1 MPLRRDLIEQREEEE
16 RERTRQ
22 ANLSG
27 TGTSS
32 SSSSASR
39 SLPSSAATAEDEDNG
54 HGFRSRM
61 SRLSEKLAARGYNV
75 GTPHVL
81 RSDDIISG
89 SQNQEFQTTQP
100 RIDRIVSDW
109 QNRRDETDLLDFWG
123 NSRFGNGMFGS
134 NGGEGTGFNAF
145 GGGDVTTTTGNR
157 QQFRVTLG
165 GGNQEA
171 EAEAAR
177 DAALN
182 LIMEGAERFSPS
194 VDAGGNVIDDGNRD
208 YSIQDTILPVYTST
222 AEQGETRPFDNRI
235 LEPEGVTLEQVQQ
248 SADNGEDIP
257 FSYRVGAAGRAAQN
271 SVYNYIS
278 NALGTLEALNNQS
291 PEYYGIDTYE
301 VLRQDLNDAMGNI
314 SERAQRDLNE
324 GYIPEW
330 VAQTIDTGTRMLID
344 AAIYA
349 AGGAA
354 FGGAAAA
361 TGATGAGNAV
371 LSVVQNP
378 AFYSSMVQQ
387 MGDSYEEYMDAGV
400 DREEAQLVAFGV
412 AALNSI
418 LEVQGGSERVIADII
433 NRIPIGRGA
442 DAVRQY
448 LTNALEEAAEEAIQA
463 PVSNVGAAL
472 TYDPEREIFNGEEM
486 LGNAGS
492 ALLSSLVLGGI
503 GLGVRGGV
511 NAAANQI
518 DRIRTERQNRPQEA
532 ENTAIPQQEPEAN
545 TAPQS
550 ETTPDAS
557 RQAEAATDLA
567 LRMAAGEN
575 VAQTEAAIQA
585 EENTRENEIDAFART
600 LGESG
605 GTAYRNAAPRNGT
618 AAEAQGFRNSFEAYY
633 DWGLYGQDFNTID
646 TAFGAYI
653 DEARA
658 LQAFRAGQNDAAQ
671 TVQVGLNTAPEPV
684 GDVGLTTTGTANAV
698 DQNTRLYLDQM
709 GRALGVEIQIENAP
723 VDEDGR
729 PLYNGRVEGN
739 TIYLSAQS
747 ENNLTG
753 VLNHELTHILQ
764 QRDARSY
771 QSYRDTVAAYLEQT
785 DPGWMQGEIN
795 RIIQGYAAQGQTVSR
810 EEAIDDIVADA
821 AERFL
826 IDPEAAA
833 STVHTNRNLARRI
846 LDAIKD
852 ILQRLGNLVRG
863 GETQTRAAQMLEA
876 SAETY
881 QQAEEIWTRA
891 LSESVPEEQTA
902 RSGHHRRRDRT
913 RTGVQPAR
921 AENSNQARNREQLSE
936 DVGADEQIDLESL
949 NQEVADMLRA
959 GDDEVNAEVSA
970 LRAQARILQNAAV
983 NEADI
988 NSTVDR
994 LAAEYG
1000 AAGTEEAARLRT
1012 VVNDAIQT
1020 LRNRGEGGFSEA
1032 LSAIYGAAR
1041 DAVGVSEYLDDS
1053 VYNDPQVQQVREYFR
1068 TTRIYVPS
1076 ELRAGWTDW
1085 GSFRRANS
1093 GRLRLVNSRVYTDRN
1108 GNSQTVNAIDQAYQE
1123 LQEMAPN
1130 YFPDD
1135 LITLEDELLAMS
1147 DFWDAIQPTYTRRFN
1162 EDRNGVTLEQA
1173 EAAMNLTTDILAG
1186 VNAVTNTEYL
1196 DDIEKQA
1203 LRGQVQE
1210 YRRANRQLQ
1219 KQYQQQAKRLEQQAG
1234 RLETERAKSQ
1244 ANARD
1249 ARRYRLDYE
1258 RTLHRYVQA
1267 EQQNA
1272 ETRVRLNQRIQQE
1285 RARAD
1290 ERVNKARKQ
1299 GQERLNRQRAENQQ
1313 LRREL
1318 QQTRREFDA
1327 ESRYSA
1333 RQQTRLYETE
1343 EQLRQARQQGR
1354 VREQYARAEERERA
1368 NERVNQAR
1376 EQGRERL
1383 NRQRE
1388 QAAARIEQVREQNRQ
1403 SRERA
1408 SERRRLSAAKKRIER
1423 VFNRLARK
1431 VVKPS
1436 DTQHIPENYRAA
1448 VADFLQ
1454 AIDFSRMNTRESGLS
1469 SYNFGTTRR
1478 ITNKEQAWQNLRDRL
1493 QEIANNQSNPEYEG
1507 EYIIIDPDLID
1518 LINWFLRDERVKKQ
1532 VDRMNSEE
1540 AEYLYRIMRAVE
1552 KSVSESDNIRI
1563 RDQMRSAREEA
1574 MGIIDDLQPAER
1586 DGRRTGRIRTRL
1598 ARFFWWDLM
1607 DPVRF
1612 SDLYGEHFKE
1622 VYMEVRN
1629 AENIKIERWNQA
1641 VDYVH
1646 QVKEDL
1652 GYKDSELRKLEE
1664 ETITVN
1670 LTHYAKPIT
1679 MTRAQA
1685 INLYLAA
1692 KRQQGMQHLFSD
1704 SPVEPGGGFRPTDT
1718 DKYQYTRTYGTV
1730 PADVLAIT
1738 NQLTTREKALGDALQ
1753 RFCEHDS
1760 SEWGNHAST
1769 RLYGYRKFTERHYWP
1784 LQTVSEYRRT
1794 EQGYQQGRQDAT
1806 IAHLGFTNPLQEGA
1820 RGPIMIDSVFNVF
1833 AKHITEMAAY
1843 SAYLEPLENLNKVYN
1858 WSSMRDGKRL
1868 SVKESMLMARG
1879 KEGQNY
1885 LNELVRDINGQ
1896 SRNERSSPLE
1906 SLLSRAKG
1914 ASVAANIRVV
1924 VQQPTAILKAGF
1936 IMPRRYLMMG
1946 LAGRTDTDEIY
1957 DTVPIARWKSWGYFR
1972 DGVNGSN
1979 VKELLIGKD
1988 RAVDRVLDKSM
1999 AMAGA
2004 ADNITWKAIY
2014 RGVQHWV
2021 EHDLQT
2027 NEGEEFRQEVQRRFQ
2042 EVIDYTQ
2049 VVDSV
2054 FQRTPAMRRRGFGW
2068 KLLTSFMSEPLK
2080 NLNMMVG
2087 AARDITN
2094 TVGGRQKGAKKRF
2107 LNSVVAF
2114 GSSAL
2119 LNALIV
2125 SLVDVGRDD
2134 DDGEEFMDKYGQAL
2148 FGDAVWNGVFR
2159 NEEDVTGFDV
2169 ALGLLEGNLG
2179 QNLNVLGLVPLVSDI
2194 LEMIQGYDYELMG
2207 ISAVGDILDSASK
2220 MIKSFDEANSSSTI
2234 FKACTDFFLELS
2246 RFTGIPLDNAV
2257 RDIKSLFNY
2266 AFVMTDLDETE
2277 EAMQAKFKIYKTTM
2291 TPARNKAD
2299 YIALL
2304 RQAQLKGYDDLA
2316 LQIRN
2321 YLISRGGMTRD
2332 QIQSQLTTLV
2342 GNEAEHLDLI
2352 ERYAAAYNDN
2362 DVTQMQRIANEAEDA
2377 GIDGETLLDAAKK
2390 LNTSV
2395 VSSYADAYMAGD
2407 EAAMD
2412 EAAAQADR
2420 IGVDRDELE
2429 EEALGDEA
2437 DEETRRESVNS
2448 DLYAD
2453 AAYTES
2459 YLYESLVNAILDG
2472 DSANENT
2479 IRKQLLQGG
2488 ETEEDIEKRIQSD
2501 MKKALANQMGY
2512 EGIQDMEEAGD
2523 SFDTNSTGYRI
2534 LHDEYGY
2541 TQYSYSDLADA
2552 YVQNNG
2558 SYDEILDDMLG
2569 QRSSG
2574 DNVYTE
2580 EKVEQNLKSQI
2591 QKRFNEIY
2599 DWGNGTGWEP
2609 YRDALRRL
2617 GKSWDEILDSFKR
2630 SQEDD

>member
-75 GTPHVL
+75 GTPNVL

-100 RIDRIVSDW
+100 RIDRIVSDR

-208 YSIQDTILPVYTST
+208 YSIQNTILPVYTST
-222 AEQGETRPFDNRI
+222 TEQGETSPFDNRI

-248 SADNGEDIP
+248 SADNQEDIP
-257 FSYRVGAAGRAAQN
+257 FSYRVGAVGRAAQN

-361 TGATGAGNAV
+361 TGATGTGNAV

-442 DAVRQY
+442 DTVRQY

-492 ALLSSLVLGGI
+492 ALLSSLVLGGV
-503 GLGVRGGV
+503 GLGVRGSV

-532 ENTAIPQQEPEAN
+532 EASAIPQQEGTEA
-545 TAPQS
+545 TAEPQT
-550 ETTPDAS
+550 EN
-557 RQAEAATDLA
+557 RQQDATDLA

-585 EENTRENEIDAFART
+585 EENTRDNEIEAFART

-605 GTAYRNAAPRNGT
+605 GAAYRNAAPRSGT
-618 AAEAQGFRNSFEAYY
+618 NTEAQGFRNSFEAYY

-653 DEARA
+653 DEAQA

-795 RIIQGYAAQGQTVSR
+795 RIIQGYAVQGQTVSR

-833 STVHTNRNLARRI
+833 STVQTNRNLARRI

-881 QQAEEIWTRA
+881 RQAEEIWTRA

-921 AENSNQARNREQLSE
+921 AENSNQARSREQLSE

-983 NEADI
+983 SEADI

-994 LAAEYG
+994 MVAEYG
-1000 AAGTEEAARLRT
+1000 AEGTEEAARLRT
-1012 VVNDAIQT
+1012 VVNDAMQT
-1020 LRNRGEGGFSEA
+1020 LRSRGEGGFSEA

-1053 VYNDPQVQQVREYFR
+1053 VYNDPQVQQVREYLR

-1162 EDRNGVTLEQA
+1162 EDKNGVTLEQA
-1173 EAAMNLTTDILAG
+1173 EAAMNLTTDILSQIG
-1186 VNAVTNTEYL
+1186 G
-1196 DDIEKQA
+1196 QA
-1203 LRGQVQE
+1203 ETSGLNDVERETLRAQVRAYEQ
-1210 YRRANRQLQ
+1210 ANRDLQ
-1219 KQYQQQAKRLEQQAG
+1219 RRYERRTRELERQRERSESRLEA
-1234 RLETERAKSQ
+1234 
-1244 ANARD
+1244 
-1249 ARRYRLDYE
+1249 
-1258 RTLHRYVQA
+1258 
-1267 EQQNA
+1267 
-1272 ETRVRLNQRIQQE
+1272 
-1285 RARAD
+1285 
-1290 ERVNKARKQ
+1290 
-1299 GQERLNRQRAENQQ
+1299 
-1313 LRREL
+1313 
-1318 QQTRREFDA
+1318 
-1327 ESRYSA
+1327 
-1333 RQQTRLYETE
+1333 
-1343 EQLRQARQQGR
+1343 
-1354 VREQYARAEERERA
+1354 ERERHR
-1368 NERVNQAR
+1368 ERVSEVR
-1376 EQGRERL
+1376 EEWRERSAE
-1383 NRQRE
+1383 RVR
-1388 QAAARIEQVREQNRQ
+1388 QVREQNRQ

-1408 SERRRLSAAKKRIER
+1408 SERRRASAARKRIER
-1423 VFNRLARK
+1423 VVQRMTRK
-1431 VVKPS
+1431 LERPT
-1436 DTQHIPENYRAA
+1436 DTQHIPQSLRGV
-1448 VADFLQ
+1448 VADFLS
-1454 AIDFSRMNTRESGLS
+1454 ALDTS
-1469 SYNFGTTRR
+1469 STDARNERAGGATKKTL
-1478 ITNKEQAWQNLRDRL
+1478 AWQAL
-1493 QEIANNQSNPEYEG
+1493 QERLDEISKAEAREDYSDFYAV
-1507 EYIIIDPDLID
+1507 IDPDLVD
-1518 LINWFLRDERVKKQ
+1518 RVKELIQ
-1532 VDRMNSEE
+1532 QGVPERIENLTAAQAEE
-1540 AEYLYRIMRAVE
+1540 LYKVVRAVE
-1552 KSVSESDNIRI
+1552 KGIVDFDSIRI
-1563 RDQMRSAREEA
+1563 NGQMASATEA
-1574 MGIIDDLQPAER
+1574 ARGIIDDTRNSWKEQR
-1586 DGRRTGRIRTRL
+1586 KTGKITKFRK
-1598 ARFFWWDLM
+1598 WDLL

-1612 SDLYGEHFKE
+1612 SDMLGTHFQG
-1622 VYMEVRN
+1622 VYN
-1629 AENIKIERWNQA
+1629 
-1641 VDYVH
+1641 
-1646 QVKEDL
+1646 
-1652 GYKDSELRKLEE
+1652 ELRMGESRKIRFWEEVASFFDGLKKDMKLSNRKLRRL
-1664 ETITVN
+1664 ETDTIEVT
-1670 LTHYAKPIT
+1670 LTRGNRKVK

-1685 INLYLAA
+1685 MSLYLTD
-1692 KRQQGMQHLFSD
+1692 KREQGRRHLYSRD
-1704 SPVEPGGGFRPTDT
+1704 RQESGGGFRLTDEQGRENLTLYQLDPTEV
-1718 DKYQYTRTYGTV
+1718 R
-1730 PADVLAIT
+1730 AIID
-1738 NQLTTREKALGDALQ
+1738 QLTTEEKALADQIQQFTAQ
-1753 RFCEHDS
+1753 NVSR
-1760 SEWGNHAST
+1760 WGNEAS
-1769 RLYGYRKFTERHYWP
+1769 RAVYGYNKFTERNYWP
-1784 LQTVSEYRRT
+1784 INTDPNWTRAEASVEAGQKDQT
-1794 EQGYQQGRQDAT
+1794 
-1806 IAHLGFTNPLQEGA
+1806 IKNLGMTKALNENASNPV
-1820 RGPIMIDSVFNVF
+1820 MIDSIFNVF
-1833 AKHITEMAAY
+1833 SKHATQMAAY
-1843 SAYLEPLENLNKVYN
+1843 GAYLEPIENLNKVIN
-1858 WSSMRDGKRL
+1858 WNTRHSGDWR
-1868 SVKESMLMARG
+1868 SVREAMSKAQGSQSIR
-1879 KEGQNY
+1879 Y
-1885 LNELVRDINGQ
+1885 LNELLRNINGQ
-1896 SRNERSSPLE
+1896 AREDRSPIE
-1906 SLLSRAKG
+1906 TWFGRAK
-1914 ASVAANIRVV
+1914 AVSVAANLRVV
-1924 VQQPTAILKAGF
+1924 VQQPTSILRASAI
-1936 IMPRRYLMMG
+1936 IPERYILMG
-1946 LAGRTDTDEIY
+1946 LAGRTGTEEFY
-1957 DTVPIARWKSWGYFR
+1957 NTVPLARWKNWGFFG
-1972 DGVNGSN
+1972 DGVGGSN
-1979 VKELLIGKD
+1979 IKELMIGKTRAYD
-1988 RAVDRVLDKSM
+1988 RTIDKTM
-1999 AMAGA
+1999 MLAGA
-2004 ADNITWKAIY
+2004 ADDITWKALY
-2014 RGVQHWV
+2014 RATQHWV
-2021 EHDLQT
+2021 NADFKRR
-2027 NEGEEFRQEVQRRFQ
+2027 GEATGTEAYRQEVERRF
-2042 EVIDYTQ
+2042 VDMIDRTQ

-2054 FQRTPAMRRRGFGW
+2054 FEKAPALQRGGLWR
-2068 KLLTSFMSEPLK
+2068 LLTSFRAEPLK
-2080 NLNMMVG
+2080 SYNLLMG
-2087 AARDITN
+2087 SARDLIN
-2094 TVGGRQKGAKKRF
+2094 K
-2107 LNSVVAF
+2107 
-2114 GSSAL
+2114 SSARRNKAGRNFVKAVWGFASSAM

-2125 SLVDVGRDD
+2125 SLIDVGRDD
-2134 DDGEEFMDKYGQAL
+2134 DDDEELVDKYGQAL
-2148 FGDAVWNGVFR
+2148 LGDTIWNGLIKK
-2159 NEEDVTGFDV
+2159 EEDVTGWDV
-2169 ALGLLEGNLG
+2169 AKGILEGNLAE
-2179 QNLNVLGLVPLVSDI
+2179 NLNPLGLVPIVSDI
-2194 LEMIQGYDYELMG
+2194 ISMIQGYDFEVMG
-2207 ISAVGDILDSASK
+2207 MSAIADMVTSAGSAIDT
-2220 MIKSFDEANSSSTI
+2220 IKDPESSSKTI
-2234 FKACTDFFLELS
+2234 FKASTDAVGKIMTFF
-2246 RFTGIPLDNAV
+2246 GIPGTNIV
-2257 RDIKSLFNY
+2257 REAKSGLNF
-2266 AFVMTDLDETE
+2266 AMLLSGWDETE
-2277 EAMQAKFKIYKTTM
+2277 EGMNAEFKVYKATLNPAK
-2291 TPARNKAD
+2291 NKSD
-2299 YIALL
+2299 YVKLL

-2362 DVTQMQRIANEAEDA
+2362 DVNQMQRIANKGEDA

-2437 DEETRRESVNS
+2437 DEEARRESINS

-2472 DSANENT
+2472 DNANEST

-2512 EGIQDMEEAGD
+2512 DGIQDMEEAGG

-2591 QKRFNEIY
+2591 QKKFNEIY

-2630 SQEDD
+2630 SQ

>member
-1 MPLRRDLIEQREEEE
+1 MPNWTNVKNKI
-16 RERTRQ
+16 RER
-22 ANLSG
+22 
-27 TGTSS
+27 
-32 SSSSASR
+32 
-39 SLPSSAATAEDEDNG
+39 
-54 HGFRSRM
+54 
-61 SRLSEKLAARGYNV
+61 GY
-75 GTPHVL
+75 TPA
-81 RSDDIISG
+81 
-89 SQNQEFQTTQP
+89 
-100 RIDRIVSDW
+100 
-109 QNRRDETDLLDFWG
+109 
-123 NSRFGNGMFGS
+123 S
-134 NGGEGTGFNAF
+134 NGGVSSLTEREKAGFNRYTPDELAERSDSYREMLDETLERNREIARQRRIQEYLSRPHSVSSSTESGRFSGSDTPGEYTAQSLRLWNRSIGNRSTKDVWGNDLFGSGNFSFGGGNTGFNAF
-145 GGGDVTTTTGNR
+145 GGMDVTETTGNR

-182 LIMEGAERFSPS
+182 LLMEGAERFSPS

-222 AEQGETRPFDNRI
+222 TEQGETSPFDNRI

-472 TYDPEREIFNGEEM
+472 TYDPGREIFNGEEM

-492 ALLSSLVLGGI
+492 ALLSSLVLGGL

-532 ENTAIPQQEPEAN
+532 ENTAIPQQEPEAS

-550 ETTPDAS
+550 EPAPNES
-557 RQAEAATDLA
+557 QQAEAATDLA
-567 LRMAAGEN
+567 LRMAAREN

-585 EENTRENEIDAFART
+585 EENTRENEIEAFART

-833 STVHTNRNLARRI
+833 STVQTNKNLARRI

-852 ILQRLGNLVRG
+852 ILQRLANIVRG

-881 QQAEEIWTRA
+881 RQAEEIWTRA

-1000 AAGTEEAARLRT
+1000 AAGTEQAARLRT

-1020 LRNRGEGGFSEA
+1020 LRSRGEGGFSEA

-1053 VYNDPQVQQVREYFR
+1053 VYNAPNVAEVRDLLR
-1068 TTRIYVPS
+1068 TTRMYVSPDI
-1076 ELRAGWTDW
+1076 RAGWADW
-1085 GSFRRANS
+1085 GAFRRQNA
-1093 GRLRLVNSRVYTDRN
+1093 GRLRMVNSQIYTDRD
-1108 GNSQTVNAIDQAYQE
+1108 GVSHEVRGIDQIYME
-1123 LQEMAPN
+1123 LNELAPE

-1135 LITLEDELLAMS
+1135 IISPEDQLNAMA
-1147 DFWDAIQPTYTRRFN
+1147 DFWEAIQPTYTRRFN
-1162 EDRNGVTLEQA
+1162 EDKNGVTLEQA
-1173 EAAMNLTTDILAG
+1173 EAAMNLTTDILSQIG
-1186 VNAVTNTEYL
+1186 G
-1196 DDIEKQA
+1196 QA
-1203 LRGQVQE
+1203 ETSGLNDVERETLRAQVQAYE
-1210 YRRANRQLQ
+1210 QANRDLQ
-1219 KQYQQQAKRLEQQAG
+1219 RRYERRTRELERQRERSESRLEA
-1234 RLETERAKSQ
+1234 
-1244 ANARD
+1244 
-1249 ARRYRLDYE
+1249 
-1258 RTLHRYVQA
+1258 
-1267 EQQNA
+1267 
-1272 ETRVRLNQRIQQE
+1272 
-1285 RARAD
+1285 
-1290 ERVNKARKQ
+1290 
-1299 GQERLNRQRAENQQ
+1299 
-1313 LRREL
+1313 
-1318 QQTRREFDA
+1318 
-1327 ESRYSA
+1327 
-1333 RQQTRLYETE
+1333 
-1343 EQLRQARQQGR
+1343 
-1354 VREQYARAEERERA
+1354 ERERRR
-1368 NERVNQAR
+1368 ERVSEVR
-1376 EQGRERL
+1376 EEWRERSAE
-1383 NRQRE
+1383 RVR
-1388 QAAARIEQVREQNRQ
+1388 QVREQNRQ

-1408 SERRRLSAAKKRIER
+1408 SERRRASAARKRIER
-1423 VFNRLARK
+1423 VAQRMTRK
-1431 VVKPS
+1431 LERPT
-1436 DTQHIPENYRAA
+1436 DTQHIPQSLRG
-1448 VADFLQ
+1448 VVVDFLSALDTSSTDARNERAGGATKKTLVWQ
-1454 AIDFSRMNTRESGLS
+1454 A
-1469 SYNFGTTRR
+1469 
-1478 ITNKEQAWQNLRDRL
+1478 L
-1493 QEIANNQSNPEYEG
+1493 QERLDEISKAEAREDYSDFYAV
-1507 EYIIIDPDLID
+1507 IDPDLVD
-1518 LINWFLRDERVKKQ
+1518 RVKELIQ
-1532 VDRMNSEE
+1532 EGVPERIANLTAAQAEE
-1540 AEYLYRIMRAVE
+1540 LYKVVRAVE
-1552 KSVSESDNIRI
+1552 KGIVDFDSIRI
-1563 RDQMRSAREEA
+1563 NGQMASATEA
-1574 MGIIDDLQPAER
+1574 ARGIIDDTRNSWKEQR
-1586 DGRRTGRIRTRL
+1586 KTGKITKFRK
-1598 ARFFWWDLM
+1598 WDLL

-1612 SDLYGEHFKE
+1612 SDMLGTHFQG
-1622 VYMEVRN
+1622 VYN
-1629 AENIKIERWNQA
+1629 
-1641 VDYVH
+1641 
-1646 QVKEDL
+1646 
-1652 GYKDSELRKLEE
+1652 ELRKGESRKIRFWEEVASFFDGLKKDMKLSNRKLRRLETD
-1664 ETITVN
+1664 TIEVT
-1670 LTHYAKPIT
+1670 LTRGNRKVKI
-1679 MTRAQA
+1679 TRAQA
-1685 INLYLAA
+1685 MSLYLTD
-1692 KRQQGMQHLFSD
+1692 KREQGRRHLYSRD
-1704 SPVEPGGGFRPTDT
+1704 GQEAGGGFRLTDEQGRENLTLYQLDPTEV
-1718 DKYQYTRTYGTV
+1718 R
-1730 PADVLAIT
+1730 AIT
-1738 NQLTTREKALGDALQ
+1738 DQLTTEEKALADQIQQFTAQ
-1753 RFCEHDS
+1753 NVSR
-1760 SEWGNHAST
+1760 WGNEAS
-1769 RLYGYRKFTERHYWP
+1769 RAVYGYNKFTERNYWP
-1784 LQTVSEYRRT
+1784 ISTDPNWTRAEASVEAGQKDQT
-1794 EQGYQQGRQDAT
+1794 
-1806 IAHLGFTNPLQEGA
+1806 IKNLGMTKALNENASNPV
-1820 RGPIMIDSVFNVF
+1820 MIDSIFNVF
-1833 AKHITEMAAY
+1833 SKHATQMAAY
-1843 SAYLEPLENLNKVYN
+1843 GAYLEPIENLNKVIN
-1858 WSSMRDGKRL
+1858 WNTRHGGDWR
-1868 SVKESMLMARG
+1868 SVREAMSKAQGSQSIR
-1879 KEGQNY
+1879 Y
-1885 LNELVRDINGQ
+1885 LNELLRNINGQ
-1896 SRNERSSPLE
+1896 AREDRSPIE
-1906 SLLSRAKG
+1906 TWFGRAK
-1914 ASVAANIRVV
+1914 AVSVAANLRVV
-1924 VQQPTAILKAGF
+1924 VQQPTSILRASAV
-1936 IMPRRYLMMG
+1936 IPERYILMG
-1946 LAGRTDTDEIY
+1946 LAGRTDTEEFY
-1957 DTVPIARWKSWGYFR
+1957 NTVPLARWKNWGFFG
-1972 DGVNGSN
+1972 DGVGGSN
-1979 VKELLIGKD
+1979 IKELMIGKTRAFD
-1988 RAVDRVLDKSM
+1988 RTIYKTMML
-1999 AMAGA
+1999 AGA
-2004 ADNITWKAIY
+2004 ADDITWKALY
-2014 RGVQHWV
+2014 RATQHWV
-2021 EHDLQT
+2021 NADFKHR
-2027 NEGEEFRQEVQRRFQ
+2027 GEATGTEAYRQEVERRF
-2042 EVIDYTQ
+2042 VDMIDRTQ

-2054 FQRTPAMRRRGFGW
+2054 FEKAPALQRGGLWR
-2068 KLLTSFMSEPLK
+2068 LLTSFRAEPLK
-2080 NLNMMVG
+2080 SYNLLMG
-2087 AARDITN
+2087 SARDLIN
-2094 TVGGRQKGAKKRF
+2094 K
-2107 LNSVVAF
+2107 
-2114 GSSAL
+2114 SSARRDKAGRNFVKAVWGFASSAM

-2125 SLVDVGRDD
+2125 SLIDVGRDD
-2134 DDGEEFMDKYGQAL
+2134 DDDEELVDKYGQAL
-2148 FGDAVWNGVFR
+2148 LGDTIWNGLFKK
-2159 NEEDVTGFDV
+2159 EEDVTGWDV
-2169 ALGLLEGNLG
+2169 AKGILEGNLAE
-2179 QNLNVLGLVPLVSDI
+2179 NINPLGLVPIVSDI
-2194 LEMIQGYDYELMG
+2194 ISMIQGYDFEVMG
-2207 ISAVGDILDSASK
+2207 MSAIADMITSIDSAYK
-2220 MIKSFDEANSSSTI
+2220 AFDDPDNSSKTI
-2234 FKACTDFFLELS
+2234 FKATTDAVGKIITFF
-2246 RFTGIPLDNAV
+2246 GIPGTNIV
-2257 RDIKSLFNY
+2257 REAKSGLNF
-2266 AFVMTDLDETE
+2266 AMLLSGWDETE
-2277 EAMQAKFKIYKTTM
+2277 EGMNAEFKVYKATLNPAK
-2291 TPARNKAD
+2291 NKSD
-2299 YIALL
+2299 YVKLL

-2342 GNEAEHLDLI
+2342 SNETEHLDLI

-2362 DVTQMQRIANEAEDA
+2362 DVNQMQRIANEAEDA

-2453 AAYTES
+2453 AEYTKS
-2459 YLYESLVNAILDG
+2459 YLYDSLTNAILDG
-2472 DSANENT
+2472 DSANEST
-2479 IRKQLLQGG
+2479 IRKQLLQSG

-2512 EGIQDMEEAGD
+2512 DGIQDMEEAGD

>member
-1 MPLRRDLIEQREEEE
+1 MPLNQSLIRRREEKEREAQREENA
-16 RERTRQ
+16 RAST
-22 ANLSG
+22 SG
-27 TGTSS
+27 SS
-32 SSSSASR
+32 SSRQMPAST
-39 SLPSSAATAEDEDNG
+39 ATAEDQDNG
-54 HGFRSRM
+54 HGFRARM
-61 SRLSEKLAARGYNV
+61 SRLSEKLASRGYDV
-75 GTPHVL
+75 GTPNAL
-81 RSDDIISG
+81 RADDIISG
-89 SQNQEFQTTQP
+89 SQNQEFQTSQP

-157 QQFRVTLG
+157 RQFSVTLG
-165 GGNQEA
+165 TGNREA
-171 EAEAAR
+171 EEQAAR

-182 LIMEGAERFSPS
+182 LVMQGAERFSPS
-194 VDAGGNVIDDGNRD
+194 VDAGGNVIDNGNRD
-208 YSIQDTILPVYTST
+208 YSIQDTILPVYTSDK
-222 AEQGETRPFDNRI
+222 EQEEAGYFDNRI
-235 LEPEGVTLEQVQQ
+235 LEPESVTYEQVQQ
-248 SADNGEDIP
+248 NAENQEDIP
-257 FSYRVGAAGRAAQN
+257 FSYRVGAAGRAVQN

-278 NALGTLEALNNQS
+278 NALGTLEALNDQS

-314 SERAQRDLNE
+314 SERAQRDLDN

-371 LSVVQNP
+371 LGVVQNP

-472 TYDPEREIFNGEEM
+472 TYDPGREIFNGEEM

-532 ENTAIPQQEPEAN
+532 KNTAIPQQEPEAN
-545 TAPQS
+545 TAQQS
-550 ETTPDAS
+550 ETAPDES

-575 VAQTEAAIQA
+575 VAQTEAAIRA
-585 EENTRENEIDAFART
+585 EENTRENEIEAFART
-600 LGESG
+600 LGERG
-605 GTAYRNAAPRNGT
+605 GTAYRNAAPRSGT
-618 AAEAQGFRNSFEAYY
+618 SAEAQGFRNSFEAYY

-653 DEARA
+653 DEAKT

-833 STVHTNRNLARRI
+833 STVQTNKSLARRI

-852 ILQRLGNLVRG
+852 ILQRLSNIVRG

-881 QQAEEIWTRA
+881 RQAEEIWTRA

-921 AENSNQARNREQLSE
+921 AENGSQARNREQLSE

-949 NQEVADMLRA
+949 NQEVAEMLRA

-970 LRAQARILQNAAV
+970 LRAQAQILQNATV
-983 NEADI
+983 SEADI

-1000 AAGTEEAARLRT
+1000 AEGTEEAARLKT
-1012 VVNDAIQT
+1012 VVNDAMQT
-1020 LRNRGEGGFSEA
+1020 LRRRGEGGFSEA

-1053 VYNDPQVQQVREYFR
+1053 VYNDPAVEQVRNYLR
-1068 TTRIYVPS
+1068 TTRIYVPAEIRS
-1076 ELRAGWTDW
+1076 GWTDW
-1085 GSFRRANS
+1085 GAFRKKNN
-1093 GRLRLVNSRVYTDRN
+1093 GQLRLVNSHIYTGRD
-1108 GNSQTVNAIDQAYQE
+1108 GMTQTVNGIDQAYME

-1130 YFPDD
+1130 FFPDD
-1135 LITLEDELLAMS
+1135 LVTLEDELLAMS
-1147 DFWDAIQPTYTRRFN
+1147 DFWDAIQPTYTRRFDEN
-1162 EDRNGVTLEQA
+1162 RNGITMEQA
-1173 EAAMNLTTDILAG
+1173 EAAMNLTTDILANI
-1186 VNAVTNTEYL
+1186 NASTNTEYL

-1203 LRGQVQE
+1203 LRGQVRE
-1210 YRRANRQLQ
+1210 YQRANRELQ
-1219 KQYQQQAKRLEQQAG
+1219 RQYRRQARQIEQQTG
-1234 RLETERAKSQ
+1234 RLDEARTRSQ
-1244 ANARD
+1244 ANARE

-1258 RTLHRYVQA
+1258 RTLHRYVRA
-1267 EQQNA
+1267 EQDNLEQQARFNS
-1272 ETRVRLNQRIQQE
+1272 RLQQE
-1285 RARAD
+1285 R
-1290 ERVNKARKQ
+1290 
-1299 GQERLNRQRAENQQ
+1299 ERLNDQRAENRQ
-1313 LRREL
+1313 LRQEL
-1318 QQTRREFDA
+1318 RQTQREFDA

-1333 RQQTRLYETE
+1333 RQQTRLLKTQE
-1343 EQLRQARQQGR
+1343 ELRQARQQGR
-1354 VREQYARAEERERA
+1354 VREQYARAVERERA
-1368 NERVNQAR
+1368 DERVNQAV
-1376 EQGRERL
+1376 EAGRERL

-1388 QAAARIEQVREQNRQ
+1388 QAAARVQRVREQNRV

-1408 SERRRLSAAKKRIER
+1408 AERRRLSAAKRRIER

-1469 SYNFGTTRR
+1469 LYNFGTTRR
-1478 ITNKEQAWQNLRDRL
+1478 ITNKEQAWRNLRDRL
-1493 QEIANNQSNPEYEG
+1493 QDIANNQSSPEYEG
-1507 EYIIIDPDLID
+1507 EYIVVDPDLID
-1518 LINWFLRDERVKKQ
+1518 LINWFLQDERVKKQ

-1563 RDQMRSAREEA
+1563 RDQRRSAREEA
-1574 MGIIDDLQPAER
+1574 VGIIDDLQPAER
-1586 DGRRTGRIRTRL
+1586 DGRRTGKIRTRL
-1598 ARFFWWDLM
+1598 ARFLRWDLM

-1629 AENIKIERWNQA
+1629 AENIKIECWNQA
-1641 VDYVH
+1641 VNYVR

-1652 GYKDSELRKLEE
+1652 GYKDSDLRKLEE

-1679 MTRAQA
+1679 MTKAQA

-1738 NQLTTREKALGDALQ
+1738 NQLTTQEKALGDALQ

-1769 RLYGYRKFTERHYWP
+1769 RVYGYRKFTERHYWP

-1868 SVKESMLMARG
+1868 SVKESMLMAWG

-1906 SLLSRAKG
+1906 SLLSRVKG

-1924 VQQPTAILKAGF
+1924 AQQPTAILKAGF
-1936 IMPRRYLMMG
+1936 IMPRRYLLMG

-1957 DTVPIARWKSWGYFR
+1957 DNVPIARWKSWGYFR

-1988 RAVDRVLDKSM
+1988 RAVDRILDKSM

-2021 EHDLQT
+2021 AHDLKT
-2027 NEGEEFRQEVQRRFQ
+2027 NEGEEYRQEVQRRFQ

-2054 FQRTPAMRRRGFGW
+2054 FQRTPAMRRQGFGW

-2094 TVGGRQKGAKKRF
+2094 TVGGRQKGAKRRF

-2159 NEEDVTGFDV
+2159 KEEDVTGFDV
-2169 ALGLLEGNLG
+2169 ALGVLEGNLG
-2179 QNLNVLGLVPLVSDI
+2179 QNLNPLGLVPLVSDI

-2207 ISAVGDILDSASK
+2207 ISAIGDILDSASK
-2220 MIKSFDEANSSSTI
+2220 MVKSFDEANSSSTI

-2246 RFTGIPLDNAV
+2246 RFTGIPLDNAI

-2266 AFVMTDLDETE
+2266 TFVLTDLDEAE
-2277 EAMQAKFKIYKTTM
+2277 EAMQAKFKIYKATM
-2291 TPARNKAD
+2291 TPAKNKAD

-2332 QIQSQLTTLV
+2332 QIQSQLTGLV
-2342 GNEAEHLDLI
+2342 SDEAEHLDLI

-2362 DVTQMQRIANEAEDA
+2362 DVNQMQRIANEAEDA

-2390 LNTSV
+2390 LNSSV

-2407 EAAMD
+2407 EVAMD

-2420 IGVDRDELE
+2420 IGVDRDDLE

-2437 DEETRRESVNS
+2437 DEEARQESVNS

-2472 DSANENT
+2472 DSANEST

>member
-1 MPLRRDLIEQREEEE
+1 MPLNQSLLNSTKKKKDDEENNSKSTSTRESSYRQNNTDQGNITTTKSSMERASSYRRKDDLDPLQKLADRLSDSLGRDRITVDRTRFNQDDYSLIGESPIKDLLRIDGYEQRLREIEGESREPVTIPGWEE
-16 RERTRQ
+16 RERLSQFASGNFSSGNMPDIDVSSNDWLQGASGTFANATLFSIPHTINQGIDLALDWLQNGWDNIGKALGLSDVDAAQLRAQNRQ
-22 ANLSG
+22 ALDSIRPLNDDDVLEG
-27 TGTSS
+27 IYQ
-32 SSSSASR
+32 ANKNQAANVQAR
-39 SLPSSAATAEDEDNG
+39 SESAAAIYPLIDTLGQITLTSGMAGLGAAAGVPENMARNAMIAQDFSRNLGEGYTSRREEGQGFDQALAGSILEAAPTTAIEFAGGTENLIQD
-54 HGFRSRM
+54 
-61 SRLSEKLAARGYNV
+61 AARGGINGV
-75 GTPHVL
+75 
-81 RSDDIISG
+81 SG
-89 SQNQEFQTTQP
+89 
-100 RIDRIVSDW
+100 W
-109 QNRRDETDLLDFWG
+109 
-123 NSRFGNGMFGS
+123 
-134 NGGEGTGFNAF
+134 
-145 GGGDVTTTTGNR
+145 
-157 QQFRVTLG
+157 LG
-165 GGNQEA
+165 RA
-171 EAEAAR
+171 
-177 DAALN
+177 
-182 LIMEGAERFSPS
+182 
-194 VDAGGNVIDDGNRD
+194 
-208 YSIQDTILPVYTST
+208 T
-222 AEQGETRPFDNRI
+222 
-235 LEPEGVTLEQVQQ
+235 Q
-248 SADNGEDIP
+248 SAVEEAVEEIAQDPLGSLADALTGEDAPLIADNIYDP
-257 FSYRVGAAGRAAQN
+257 SSEGIINVRRALDSAGYAM
-271 SVYNYIS
+271 
-278 NALGTLEALNNQS
+278 LGS
-291 PEYYGIDTYE
+291 
-301 VLRQDLNDAMGNI
+301 
-314 SERAQRDLNE
+314 
-324 GYIPEW
+324 
-330 VAQTIDTGTRMLID
+330 LI
-344 AAIYA
+344 
-349 AGGAA
+349 AGGA
-354 FGGAAAA
+354 GAA
-361 TGATGAGNAV
+361 V
-371 LSVVQNP
+371 
-378 AFYSSMVQQ
+378 
-387 MGDSYEEYMDAGV
+387 
-400 DREEAQLVAFGV
+400 
-412 AALNSI
+412 
-418 LEVQGGSERVIADII
+418 
-433 NRIPIGRGA
+433 
-442 DAVRQY
+442 
-448 LTNALEEAAEEAIQA
+448 
-463 PVSNVGAAL
+463 
-472 TYDPEREIFNGEEM
+472 NG
-486 LGNAGS
+486 
-492 ALLSSLVLGGI
+492 
-503 GLGVRGGV
+503 
-511 NAAANQI
+511 
-518 DRIRTERQNRPQEA
+518 A
-532 ENTAIPQQEPEAN
+532 ENFIENAPARREAREQRRAEQAAQQT

-550 ETTPDAS
+550 EPAPNES
-557 RQAEAATDLA
+557 QQAEAATDLA

-585 EENTRENEIDAFART
+585 EENTRENEIEAFART

-605 GTAYRNAAPRNGT
+605 GTAYRNAAPRSGT

-833 STVHTNRNLARRI
+833 STVQTNKSLARRI

-902 RSGHHRRRDRT
+902 RSGHRRRRDRT
-913 RTGVQPAR
+913 RTGIQPAR

-1000 AAGTEEAARLRT
+1000 AAGTEQAARLRT

-1020 LRNRGEGGFSEA
+1020 LRRRGEGGFSEA

-1041 DAVGVSEYLDDS
+1041 DVVGVSEYLDDS
-1053 VYNDPQVQQVREYFR
+1053 VYNVPNIAEVRDLLR
-1068 TTRIYVPS
+1068 TTRMYVSPDI
-1076 ELRAGWTDW
+1076 RAGWADW
-1085 GSFRRANS
+1085 GAFRRQNA
-1093 GRLRLVNSRVYTDRN
+1093 GRLRMVNSQIYTDRD
-1108 GNSQTVNAIDQAYQE
+1108 GVSHEVRGVDQIYME
-1123 LQEMAPN
+1123 LNELAPE

-1135 LITLEDELLAMS
+1135 IISPEDQLNAMA

-1162 EDRNGVTLEQA
+1162 ETRNGVTLEQA
-1173 EAAMNLTTDILAG
+1173 EAAMNLTTDILSQIG
-1186 VNAVTNTEYL
+1186 G
-1196 DDIEKQA
+1196 QA
-1203 LRGQVQE
+1203 ETSGLNNVERETLRAQVQAYE
-1210 YRRANRQLQ
+1210 QANRDLQ
-1219 KQYQQQAKRLEQQAG
+1219 RRYERRTRELERQRERSESRLEA
-1234 RLETERAKSQ
+1234 
-1244 ANARD
+1244 
-1249 ARRYRLDYE
+1249 
-1258 RTLHRYVQA
+1258 
-1267 EQQNA
+1267 
-1272 ETRVRLNQRIQQE
+1272 
-1285 RARAD
+1285 
-1290 ERVNKARKQ
+1290 
-1299 GQERLNRQRAENQQ
+1299 
-1313 LRREL
+1313 
-1318 QQTRREFDA
+1318 
-1327 ESRYSA
+1327 
-1333 RQQTRLYETE
+1333 
-1343 EQLRQARQQGR
+1343 
-1354 VREQYARAEERERA
+1354 ERERRR
-1368 NERVNQAR
+1368 ERVSEVR
-1376 EQGRERL
+1376 EEWRERSAE
-1383 NRQRE
+1383 RVR
-1388 QAAARIEQVREQNRQ
+1388 QVREKNRE
-1403 SRERA
+1403 SRKRA
-1408 SERRRLSAAKKRIER
+1408 SERRRASAARRRIEKA
-1423 VFNRLARK
+1423 FNRLARK
-1431 VVKPS
+1431 VVNPT
-1436 DTQHIPENYRAA
+1436 DTQHIPEEYRSSVANFLQSIDFTRFAA
-1448 VADFLQ
+1448 VNNRNQ
-1454 AIDFSRMNTRESGLS
+1454 RVTVYNPESALLG
-1469 SYNFGTTRR
+1469 NKGRR
-1478 ITNKEQAWQNLRDRL
+1478 ITNKEQAWRNLRDRL
-1493 QEIANNQSNPEYEG
+1493 NEIATDQSNPEYEG
-1507 EYIIIDPDLID
+1507 EYVIIDPDLVGMID
-1518 LINWFLRDERVKKQ
+1518 WFLRENRVNKQ
-1532 VDRMNSEE
+1532 VNRLNSEE
-1540 AEYLYRIMRAVE
+1540 AEYLYRILRAVE
-1552 KSVSESDNIRI
+1552 KSVSDADNIRI
-1563 RDQMRSAREEA
+1563 RNQQRSTREEA
-1574 MGIIDDLQPAER
+1574 MGIIEDLQPAER
-1586 DGRRTGRIRTRL
+1586 NGKKTSRTMNRL
-1598 ARFFWWDLM
+1598 ARFLRWDLM

-1612 SDLYGEHFKE
+1612 SDLYGERFKE

-1629 AENIKIERWNQA
+1629 AENLKIALWNSGVQEFK
-1641 VDYVH
+1641 
-1646 QVKEDL
+1646 QLEKDL
-1652 GYKDSELRKLEE
+1652 GYKDSDLRRLRE
-1664 ETITVN
+1664 ETITVK
-1670 LTHYAKPIT
+1670 LTHYPREIT
-1679 MTRAQA
+1679 MTKGQVMS
-1685 INLYLAA
+1685 LYLTA
-1692 KRQQGMQHLFSD
+1692 KREAGLRHLFSD
-1704 SPVEPGGGFRPTDT
+1704 NPTQPGGGFRPADT
-1718 DKYQYTRTYGTV
+1718 DKFQYRRTFGVV
-1730 PADVLAIT
+1730 PADVLAFT
-1738 NQLTTREKALGDALQ
+1738 DRLTTQEKALADGMQ
-1753 RFCEHDS
+1753 RICGES
-1760 SEWGNHAST
+1760 GCSEWGNRASM
-1769 RLYGYRKFTERHYWP
+1769 RVYGYRKFTERNYWP
-1784 LQTVSEYRRT
+1784 IRTDAAYRAT
-1794 EQGYQQGRQDAT
+1794 DQGYQEGQNDLT
-1806 IAHLGFTNPLQEGA
+1806 IAHLGFTNPLQTGA
-1820 RGPIMIDSVFNVF
+1820 RGPIVIEDAFTVLSRHM
-1833 AKHITEMAAY
+1833 TEMAAY

-1858 WSSMRDGKRL
+1858 WSSRRDGNRL
-1868 SVKESMLMARG
+1868 SVKESMDMAWG
-1879 KEGQNY
+1879 KEGLQY

-1896 SRNERSSPLE
+1896 ARSEPVSPLE
-1906 SLLSRAKG
+1906 GLLSRAKG

-1936 IMPRRYLMMG
+1936 IMPRRYLLMG

-1972 DGVNGSN
+1972 DGVNGSSIL
-1979 VKELLIGKD
+1979 ELMIGKD
-1988 RAVDRVLDKSM
+1988 RAIDRVLDKSM

-2004 ADNITWKAIY
+2004 ADNITWKGIY

-2021 EHDLQT
+2021 AHDLKT
-2027 NEGEEFRQEVQRRFQ
+2027 NEGEEFQQEVQRRFQ

-2094 TVGGRQKGAKKRF
+2094 TVGGRQKGAKRRF

-2169 ALGLLEGNLG
+2169 ALGVLEGNLG
-2179 QNLNVLGLVPLVSDI
+2179 QNLNPLGLVPLVSDI

-2246 RFTGIPLDNAV
+2246 RFTGIPLDNAI

-2266 AFVMTDLDETE
+2266 TFVLTDIDETE
-2277 EAMQAKFKIYKTTM
+2277 EAMQAKFKIYKATM
-2291 TPARNKAD
+2291 TPSKNKAD

-2342 GNEAEHLDLI
+2342 SNETEHLDLI

-2362 DVTQMQRIANEAEDA
+2362 DVNQMQRIANEAEDA
-2377 GIDGETLLDAAKK
+2377 GLDGETLLDAAKK

-2437 DEETRRESVNS
+2437 DEEARQESVNS

-2453 AAYTES
+2453 AEYTKS
-2459 YLYESLVNAILDG
+2459 YLYDSLTNAILDG
-2472 DSANENT
+2472 DSANEST

-2488 ETEEDIEKRIQSD
+2488 ETEEDIDKEIQKNI
-2501 MKKALANQMGY
+2501 KKSMAENMGY
-2512 EGIQDMEEAGD
+2512 KGIEDMEEAGD

>member
-1 MPLRRDLIEQREEEE
+1 MALTDLKNKLENQEKEKKSIIEREASYRRGADSTSSLQDLANRVADKTGRARITVNRPDEPDVDSVIGKIPAKELRLIEPYAKQL
-16 RERTRQ
+16 RERQ
-22 ANLSG
+22 AESRPNRVILSPGQQERFGSGNLSSGEMPDFGPDSNDWLQGASG
-27 TGTSS
+27 TLANATLFSIPNIIDQSLNLAFDWLRNSWGNVGNALGLNDVQ
-32 SSSSASR
+32 SATLGAEMNQALDTTQNALTGDRFYNRLVETNQQQAQEVADR
-39 SLPSSAATAEDEDNG
+39 SESAALIYPLIDTLGQIALTAG
-54 HGFRSRM
+54 TAGVG
-61 SRLSEKLAARGYNV
+61 AAANIPDKTVRGAMMAQDFARNLGAGY
-75 GTPHVL
+75 
-81 RSDDIISG
+81 
-89 SQNQEFQTTQP
+89 EE
-100 RIDRIVSDW
+100 
-109 QNRRDETDLLDFWG
+109 RRDEGQGFEQALAGGLLEAAPTTAIEFTGGAEEMLQNAAWG
-123 NSRFGNGMFGS
+123 DISTAGDWIAGALRS
-134 NGGEGTGFNAF
+134 AASEAGEEILQ
-145 GGGDVTTTTGNR
+145 DP
-157 QQFRVTLG
+157 LG
-165 GGNQEA
+165 GIA
-171 EAEAAR
+171 DR
-177 DAALN
+177 LT
-182 LIMEGAERFSPS
+182 
-194 VDAGGNVIDDGNRD
+194 GGN
-208 YSIQDTILPVYTST
+208 TPWFT
-222 AEQGETRPFDNRI
+222 GELDPNADSVFNLARMA
-235 LEPEGVTLEQVQQ
+235 Q
-248 SADNGEDIP
+248 SAG
-257 FSYRVGAAGRAAQN
+257 YAG
-271 SVYNYIS
+271 
-278 NALGTLEALNNQS
+278 LGS
-291 PEYYGIDTYE
+291 
-301 VLRQDLNDAMGNI
+301 
-314 SERAQRDLNE
+314 
-324 GYIPEW
+324 
-330 VAQTIDTGTRMLID
+330 LI
-344 AAIYA
+344 
-349 AGGAA
+349 AGGA
-354 FGGAAAA
+354 
-361 TGATGAGNAV
+361 GAG
-371 LSVVQNP
+371 
-378 AFYSSMVQQ
+378 M
-387 MGDSYEEYMDAGV
+387 
-400 DREEAQLVAFGV
+400 
-412 AALNSI
+412 
-418 LEVQGGSERVIADII
+418 
-433 NRIPIGRGA
+433 
-442 DAVRQY
+442 
-448 LTNALEEAAEEAIQA
+448 
-463 PVSNVGAAL
+463 
-472 TYDPEREIFNGEEM
+472 
-486 LGNAGS
+486 
-492 ALLSSLVLGGI
+492 
-503 GLGVRGGV
+503 
-511 NAAANQI
+511 
-518 DRIRTERQNRPQEA
+518 
-532 ENTAIPQQEPEAN
+532 
-545 TAPQS
+545 
-550 ETTPDAS
+550 
-557 RQAEAATDLA
+557 EAATNYAANRPGRQMQREQRRAEREAQRAQAQQAEQQTPEEIA

-575 VAQTEAAIQA
+575 VAQTEAAIRA
-585 EENTRENEIDAFART
+585 EENTRENEIEAFART
-600 LGESG
+600 LGERG
-605 GTAYRNAAPRNGT
+605 GAAYRNAAPRNGT

-653 DEARA
+653 DEAKA

-833 STVHTNRNLARRI
+833 STVQTNKTLARRI

-852 ILQRLGNLVRG
+852 ILQRLSNIVRG

-881 QQAEEIWTRA
+881 RQAEEIWTRA

-921 AENSNQARNREQLSE
+921 AENNTQVRNREQLSE

-949 NQEVADMLRA
+949 NQEAAEMLRA

-970 LRAQARILQNAAV
+970 LRAQAQILQNATV
-983 NEADI
+983 SESDI

-1000 AAGTEEAARLRT
+1000 AEGTEEAARLKT
-1012 VVNDAIQT
+1012 VVNDAMQT
-1020 LRNRGEGGFSEA
+1020 LRRRGEGGFSEA

-1053 VYNDPQVQQVREYFR
+1053 VYNAPNIAEARDLLRM
-1068 TTRIYVPS
+1068 TRMYVSPDI
-1076 ELRAGWTDW
+1076 RAGWADW
-1085 GSFRRANS
+1085 GAFRRQNA
-1093 GRLRLVNSRVYTDRN
+1093 GRLRMVNSQIYTDRN
-1108 GNSQTVNAIDQAYQE
+1108 DVSHEVRGINQIYME
-1123 LQEMAPN
+1123 LNELAPE

-1135 LITLEDELLAMS
+1135 IISPEDQLNAMA

-1162 EDRNGVTLEQA
+1162 EDKNGVTLEQA

-1196 DDIEKQA
+1196 DDVEKQA

-1219 KQYQQQAKRLEQQAG
+1219 KQYQRQARQIEQQAG
-1234 RLETERAKSQ
+1234 RLEAAREQSQ

-1267 EQQNA
+1267 EQNNLQQQARFNS
-1272 ETRVRLNQRIQQE
+1272 RLQQE
-1285 RARAD
+1285 R
-1290 ERVNKARKQ
+1290 
-1299 GQERLNRQRAENQQ
+1299 ERLNDQRSENQQ

-1318 QQTRREFDA
+1318 RQTQREFDA

-1333 RQQTRLYETE
+1333 RQQTRLYKTE

-1354 VREQYARAEERERA
+1354 AREQYARAEERERA
-1368 NERVNQAR
+1368 
-1376 EQGRERL
+1376 
-1383 NRQRE
+1383 
-1388 QAAARIEQVREQNRQ
+1388 AARVQRVREQNRV

-1408 SERRRLSAAKKRIER
+1408 AERRRLSVAKRRIER

-1469 SYNFGTTRR
+1469 LYNFGTTRR
-1478 ITNKEQAWQNLRDRL
+1478 ITNKEQAWRNLRDRL
-1493 QEIANNQSNPEYEG
+1493 QDIANNQSSPEYEG
-1507 EYIIIDPDLID
+1507 EYIVVDPDLID
-1518 LINWFLRDERVKKQ
+1518 LINWFLQGERVKKQ

-1563 RDQMRSAREEA
+1563 RDQRRSAREEA
-1574 MGIIDDLQPAER
+1574 VGIIDDLQPAER
-1586 DGRRTGRIRTRL
+1586 DGRRTGKIRTRL
-1598 ARFFWWDLM
+1598 ARFLRWDLM

-1629 AENIKIERWNQA
+1629 AENIKIECWNQA
-1641 VDYVH
+1641 VNYVR

-1652 GYKDSELRKLEE
+1652 GYKDSDLRKLEE

-1679 MTRAQA
+1679 MTKAQA

-1738 NQLTTREKALGDALQ
+1738 NQLTTQEKALGDALQ

-1769 RLYGYRKFTERHYWP
+1769 RVYGYRKFTERHYWP

-1868 SVKESMLMARG
+1868 SVKESMLMAWG

-1924 VQQPTAILKAGF
+1924 AQQPTAILKAGF
-1936 IMPRRYLMMG
+1936 IMPRRYLLMG

-1957 DTVPIARWKSWGYFR
+1957 DNVPIARWKSWGYFR

-1988 RAVDRVLDKSM
+1988 RAVDRILDKSM

-2021 EHDLQT
+2021 AHDLKT

-2054 FQRTPAMRRRGFGW
+2054 FQRTPAMRRQGFGW

-2094 TVGGRQKGAKKRF
+2094 TVGGRQKGAKRRF

-2159 NEEDVTGFDV
+2159 KEEDVTGFDV
-2169 ALGLLEGNLG
+2169 ALGVLEGNLG
-2179 QNLNVLGLVPLVSDI
+2179 QNLNPLGLVPLVSDI

-2220 MIKSFDEANSSSTI
+2220 MVKSFDEANSSSTI

-2246 RFTGIPLDNAV
+2246 RFTGIPLDNAI

-2266 AFVMTDLDETE
+2266 TFVLTDLDEAE
-2277 EAMQAKFKIYKTTM
+2277 EAMQAKFKIYKATM
-2291 TPARNKAD
+2291 TPAKNKAD

-2332 QIQSQLTTLV
+2332 QIQSQLTGLV
-2342 GNEAEHLDLI
+2342 SDEAEHLDLI

-2362 DVTQMQRIANEAEDA
+2362 DINQMQRIANEAEDA

-2395 VSSYADAYMAGD
+2395 VSSYADAYMAGN

-2437 DEETRRESVNS
+2437 DEEARQESINS

-2472 DSANENT
+2472 DSANEST
-2479 IRKQLLQGG
+2479 IRKQLLQSG
-2488 ETEEDIEKRIQSD
+2488 ETEEDIDKEIQKNI
-2501 MKKALANQMGY
+2501 KKSMAENMGY
-2512 EGIQDMEEAGD
+2512 KGIEDMEEAGD
-2523 SFDTNSTGYRI
+2523 SFDINSTGYRI

-2541 TQYSYSDLADA
+2541 TQYSYADLADA

-2558 SYDEILDDMLG
+2558 SYDEILEDMLG
-2569 QRSSG
+2569 QTSSG

-2580 EKVEQNLKSQI
+2580 EKIEQNVKKNLQEEFN
-2591 QKRFNEIY
+2591 KRY
-2599 DWGNGTGWEP
+2599 DWGEGSGWEP

-2630 SQEDD
+2630 SQDDD

>member
-1 MPLRRDLIEQREEEE
+1 MPLNQNLIRRREEEE
-16 RERTRQ
+16 REAQRKENAHTSNTDASILRQ
-22 ANLSG
+22 MPA
-27 TGTSS
+27 
-32 SSSSASR
+32 
-39 SLPSSAATAEDEDNG
+39 SAATEEDQDNG

-61 SRLSEKLAARGYNV
+61 SRLSEKLANRGYDV
-75 GTPHVL
+75 GTPNIL
-81 RSDDIISG
+81 RADDIISG
-89 SQNQEFQTTQP
+89 SQNQEFQARQP

-157 QQFRVTLG
+157 QRFRVTLG
-165 GGNQEA
+165 GENQEA

-182 LIMEGAERFSPS
+182 LIMEGAELFSPS
-194 VDAGGNVIDDGNRD
+194 VDAGGNVIDDGNRN
-208 YSIQDTILPVYTST
+208 YAIRDTILPVYTST
-222 AEQGETRPFDNRI
+222 TEQTESSPFDNRI

-248 SADNGEDIP
+248 SAENQGDIP

-361 TGATGAGNAV
+361 TGATGAGNVV

-472 TYDPEREIFNGEEM
+472 TYDPGREVFNGEEM

-492 ALLSSLVLGGI
+492 ALLSSLVLGGV
-503 GLGVRGGV
+503 GLGVRGSV
-511 NAAANQI
+511 NAAANQV
-518 DRIRTERQNRPQEA
+518 DRIRTERQNRQQEA
-532 ENTAIPQQEPEAN
+532 EASAIPQQEETEA
-545 TAPQS
+545 TAAPQT
-550 ETTPDAS
+550 ENRQQDATT
-557 RQAEAATDLA
+557 LA

-575 VAQTEAAIQA
+575 VAQTEAAIRA
-585 EENTRENEIDAFART
+585 EENTRENEIEAFART

-605 GTAYRNAAPRNGT
+605 GNAYRDAAPRSGT

-653 DEARA
+653 DEAKA

-833 STVHTNRNLARRI
+833 STVQTNRNLARRI

-852 ILQRLGNLVRG
+852 ILQRLANIVRG

-881 QQAEEIWTRA
+881 RQAEEIWTRA
-891 LSESVPEEQTA
+891 LSETVPEKQTA

-921 AENSNQARNREQLSE
+921 AENGSQARIREQLSE

-949 NQEVADMLRA
+949 NQEVAEMLRA

-970 LRAQARILQNAAV
+970 LRAQAQILQNAAV
-983 NEADI
+983 SEADI

-1000 AAGTEEAARLRT
+1000 AEGTEEAARLRT
-1012 VVNDAIQT
+1012 VVNDAMQT
-1020 LRNRGEGGFSEA
+1020 LRRRGEGGFSEA

-1041 DAVGVSEYLDDS
+1041 DAVGVSEYLDNS
-1053 VYNDPQVQQVREYFR
+1053 VYNAPNVAEVRDLLR
-1068 TTRIYVPS
+1068 TTRMYVSPDI
-1076 ELRAGWTDW
+1076 RAGWADW
-1085 GSFRRANS
+1085 GAFRRQNA
-1093 GRLRLVNSRVYTDRN
+1093 GRLRMVNSQIYTDRN
-1108 GNSQTVNAIDQAYQE
+1108 GVSHEVRGIDQIYME
-1123 LQEMAPN
+1123 LNELAPE

-1135 LITLEDELLAMS
+1135 IISPEDQLNAMA

-1162 EDRNGVTLEQA
+1162 EDKNGVTLEQA
-1173 EAAMNLTTDILAG
+1173 EAAMNLTTDILSQIG
-1186 VNAVTNTEYL
+1186 G
-1196 DDIEKQA
+1196 QA
-1203 LRGQVQE
+1203 ETSSLNDVERETLRAQVRAYEQ
-1210 YRRANRQLQ
+1210 ANRDLQ
-1219 KQYQQQAKRLEQQAG
+1219 
-1234 RLETERAKSQ
+1234 
-1244 ANARD
+1244 
-1249 ARRYRLDYE
+1249 RRYE
-1258 RTLHRYVQA
+1258 RR
-1267 EQQNA
+1267 
-1272 ETRVRLNQRIQQE
+1272 TRELE
-1285 RARAD
+1285 
-1290 ERVNKARKQ
+1290 
-1299 GQERLNRQRAENQQ
+1299 RQRE
-1313 LRREL
+1313 RSE
-1318 QQTRREFDA
+1318 
-1327 ESRYSA
+1327 A
-1333 RQQTRLYETE
+1333 RFE
-1343 EQLRQARQQGR
+1343 A
-1354 VREQYARAEERERA
+1354 ERERRR
-1368 NERVNQAR
+1368 ERVSEVR
-1376 EQGRERL
+1376 EEWRERSAE
-1383 NRQRE
+1383 RVR
-1388 QAAARIEQVREQNRQ
+1388 QVREQNRQ
-1403 SRERA
+1403 SRKRA
-1408 SERRRLSAAKKRIER
+1408 SERRRLSAAKRRIER

-1454 AIDFSRMNTRESGLS
+1454 AIDFSRMNTRESGIS
-1469 SYNFGTTRR
+1469 PYNFGTTRR
-1478 ITNKEQAWQNLRDRL
+1478 ITDKEQAWRNLRDRL

-1532 VDRMNSEE
+1532 VDRLNSEE

-1563 RDQMRSAREEA
+1563 RDQRRSAREEA

-1598 ARFFWWDLM
+1598 ARFLRWDLM

-1629 AENIKIERWNQA
+1629 AENIKIECWNQA

-1652 GYKDSELRKLEE
+1652 GYKDSDLRKLEE

-1738 NQLTTREKALGDALQ
+1738 NQLTTQEKTLGDALQ

-1769 RLYGYRKFTERHYWP
+1769 RVYGYRKFTERHYWP

-1868 SVKESMLMARG
+1868 SVKESMLMAWG

-1924 VQQPTAILKAGF
+1924 AQQPTAILKAGF
-1936 IMPRRYLMMG
+1936 IMPRRYLLMG

-1957 DTVPIARWKSWGYFR
+1957 DNVPIARWKSWGYFR

-1988 RAVDRVLDKSM
+1988 RAVDRILDKSM

-2004 ADNITWKAIY
+2004 ADNITWKGIY

-2021 EHDLQT
+2021 AHDLKT

-2094 TVGGRQKGAKKRF
+2094 TVGGRQKGAKRRF

-2179 QNLNVLGLVPLVSDI
+2179 QNLNPLGLVPLVSDI

-2246 RFTGIPLDNAV
+2246 RFTGIPLDNAI

-2266 AFVMTDLDETE
+2266 TFVLTDIDETE
-2277 EAMQAKFKIYKTTM
+2277 EAMQAKFKIYKATM
-2291 TPARNKAD
+2291 TPSKNKAD

-2316 LQIRN
+2316 LRIRN

-2332 QIQSQLTTLV
+2332 QIQSQLTGLV
-2342 GNEAEHLDLI
+2342 SDEAEHLDLI

-2362 DVTQMQRIANEAEDA
+2362 DVNQMQRIANEAEDA

-2390 LNTSV
+2390 LNSNV

-2407 EAAMD
+2407 TAAMD
-2412 EAAAQADR
+2412 EAAAQAER

-2437 DEETRRESVNS
+2437 DEEARQESVNS

-2472 DSANENT
+2472 DSANEST

-2512 EGIQDMEEAGD
+2512 DGIQDMEEAGD

-2558 SYDEILDDMLG
+2558 SYDEILEDMLG
-2569 QRSSG
+2569 QKSSG

-2580 EKVEQNLKSQI
+2580 DKVEQNLKSQI

-2630 SQEDD
+2630 SQDDD

>member
-182 LIMEGAERFSPS
+182 LLMEGAERFSPS

-222 AEQGETRPFDNRI
+222 TEQSETSPFDNRI

-361 TGATGAGNAV
+361 TGTTGAGNAV

-442 DAVRQY
+442 DTVRQY

-472 TYDPEREIFNGEEM
+472 TYDPGREVFNGEEM

-492 ALLSSLVLGGI
+492 ALLSSLVLSGI

-585 EENTRENEIDAFART
+585 EENTRENEIEAFART

-671 TVQVGLNTAPEPV
+671 TVQVASNTAPEPV

-729 PLYNGRVEGN
+729 PLYNGRVEGS

-833 STVHTNRNLARRI
+833 STVQTNKNLARRI

-852 ILQRLGNLVRG
+852 ILQRLANIVRG

-881 QQAEEIWTRA
+881 RQAEEIWTRA

-902 RSGHHRRRDRT
+902 RSGHRRRRDRT

-970 LRAQARILQNAAV
+970 LRAQARILQNTAV
-983 NEADI
+983 SEADI

-994 LAAEYG
+994 MAAEYG

-1053 VYNDPQVQQVREYFR
+1053 VYNVPNIAEVRDLLR
-1068 TTRIYVPS
+1068 TTRMYVSPDI
-1076 ELRAGWTDW
+1076 RAGWADW
-1085 GSFRRANS
+1085 GAFRRQNA
-1093 GRLRLVNSRVYTDRN
+1093 GRLRMVNSQIYTDRD
-1108 GNSQTVNAIDQAYQE
+1108 GVSHEVRGIDQIYME
-1123 LQEMAPN
+1123 LNELAPE

-1135 LITLEDELLAMS
+1135 IISPEDQLNAMA

-1162 EDRNGVTLEQA
+1162 ETRNGVTLEQA
-1173 EAAMNLTTDILAG
+1173 EAAMNMTTDILFQISG
-1186 VNAVTNTEYL
+1186 
-1196 DDIEKQA
+1196 QA
-1203 LRGQVQE
+1203 ETSGLNDVERETLRAQVQAYE
-1210 YRRANRQLQ
+1210 QANRDLQ
-1219 KQYQQQAKRLEQQAG
+1219 RRYERRTRELERQRERSESRLEA
-1234 RLETERAKSQ
+1234 
-1244 ANARD
+1244 
-1249 ARRYRLDYE
+1249 
-1258 RTLHRYVQA
+1258 
-1267 EQQNA
+1267 
-1272 ETRVRLNQRIQQE
+1272 
-1285 RARAD
+1285 
-1290 ERVNKARKQ
+1290 
-1299 GQERLNRQRAENQQ
+1299 
-1313 LRREL
+1313 
-1318 QQTRREFDA
+1318 
-1327 ESRYSA
+1327 
-1333 RQQTRLYETE
+1333 
-1343 EQLRQARQQGR
+1343 
-1354 VREQYARAEERERA
+1354 ERERRR
-1368 NERVNQAR
+1368 ERVSEVR
-1376 EQGRERL
+1376 EEWRERSAE
-1383 NRQRE
+1383 RVR
-1388 QAAARIEQVREQNRQ
+1388 QVREQNRQ

-1532 VDRMNSEE
+1532 VDRMNSKE

-1629 AENIKIERWNQA
+1629 AENIKIECLNQA

-2068 KLLTSFMSEPLK
+2068 RLLTSFMSEPLK

-2094 TVGGRQKGAKKRF
+2094 TVGGRQKDAKRRF

-2179 QNLNVLGLVPLVSDI
+2179 QNLNPLGLVPLVSDI

-2277 EAMQAKFKIYKTTM
+2277 EAMQAKFKIYKATM
-2291 TPARNKAD
+2291 TPAKNKAD

-2342 GNEAEHLDLI
+2342 SNEAEHLDLI

-2362 DVTQMQRIANEAEDA
+2362 DVNQMQRIANEAEDA

-2420 IGVDRDELE
+2420 IGVDRDDLE
-2429 EEALGDEA
+2429 EEALGDEV
-2437 DEETRRESVNS
+2437 DEEARQESVNS

-2453 AAYTES
+2453 AEYTKS
-2459 YLYESLVNAILDG
+2459 YLYDSLTNAILDG
-2472 DSANENT
+2472 DSANEST
-2479 IRKQLLQGG
+2479 IRKQLLQSG
-2488 ETEEDIEKRIQSD
+2488 ETEEDIDKEIQKNIKTS
-2501 MKKALANQMGY
+2501 MAENMGY
-2512 EGIQDMEEAGD
+2512 KGIEDMEEAGD

-2541 TQYSYSDLADA
+2541 TQYSYADLADA
-2552 YVQNNG
+2552 YMQNDG
-2558 SYDEILDDMLG
+2558 SYDEILEDMLG
-2569 QRSSG
+2569 QTSSG

-2580 EKVEQNLKSQI
+2580 EKIETEVKKNI
-2591 QKRFNEIY
+2591 QTEFNKRYN
-2599 DWGNGTGWEP
+2599 WGEGTGWEP
-2609 YRDALRRL
+2609 YYEALRRL
-2617 GKSWDEILDSFKR
+2617 GKSWDEILDSYKR
-2630 SQEDD
+2630 SDASKGEDD